1 MKLTNKYL
9 TLIFVL
15 IFLIFVPIVLYAQDD
30 VVPTDSS
37 SVKDFKPSIQV
48 GFFLQSHWRSSQERL
63 SIGNSSSDFGNQLY
77 LYRAR
82 ILLGAEL
89 SARTSLFFQTEI
101 PQPVGLVNNNGD
113 KNIQTVT
120 PTILDAQI
128 QYKFHK
134 NFMMLGGMQL
144 VGSSRQA
151 LQSPITLL
159 GLDFSYYQYAYNLFG
174 FQPLQNFFGRDIG
187 INARGFAFD
196 ERFEWRLGAFRGG
209 SMASDSQAP
218 LRFVSRFNYNFLDKE
233 TFLYYSGTNL
243 GKAKL
248 FAIGGGA
255 DIQGSYRA
263 FSADV
268 FVDLPFGNRNA
279 VSGQLAFT
287 QQTGGNPSQDFFL
300 EIPNQQV
307 LFFEAG
313 LYLHQLRLQPCIKYE
328 MQSIDVNENQFGY
341 YNALGFSDITKFN
354 RFESLNRLALGLN
367 FYPEEFGFHIKAQ
380 YERISY
386 GNINSLTNIDTINR
400 LNGGEFTL
408 QFTFFM
414 FQ

>member
-1 MKLTNKYL
+1 MAL
-9 TLIFVL
+9 
-15 IFLIFVPIVLYAQDD
+15 FLSHELYAQED
-30 VVPTDSS
+30 VIPTDSS
-37 SVKDFKPSIQV
+37 SVEDFKPSIQL
-48 GFFLQSHWRSSQERL
+48 GFFLQSHWRASQERL
-63 SIGNSSSDFGNQLY
+63 SVGSPSSDFNNQLY

-89 SARTSLFFQTEI
+89 SPRTSFFFQTEL
-101 PQPVGLVNNNGD
+101 PQPVGLVGGD
-113 KNIQTVT
+113 GNKNIQTVA
-120 PTILDAQI
+120 PVILDAQI
-128 QYKFHK
+128 QYQFHK

-151 LQSPITLL
+151 LQSPVTLL

-174 FQPLQNFFGRDIG
+174 FQALQNFFGRDIG
-187 INARGFAFD
+187 VNARGFVLD
-196 ERFEWRLGAFRGG
+196 ERLEWRLGAFRGG
-209 SMASDSQAP
+209 SMMGNSQAP
-218 LRFVSRFNYNFLDKE
+218 LRFVSRLNYNFLDKE

-248 FAIGGGA
+248 LAIGGGA
-255 DIQGSYRA
+255 DVQGSYRA
-263 FSADV
+263 FSADI

-279 VSGQLAFT
+279 ISGQLAFT
-287 QQTGGNPSQDFFL
+287 QQTGGDPSQDFFL

-313 LYLHQLRLQPCIKYE
+313 LYLHKLRLQPCIKYE
-328 MQSIDVNENQFGY
+328 MQNIDANTEQFGF
-341 YNALGFSDITKFN
+341 YNILGINDIAGFN
-354 RFESLNRLALGLN
+354 RFESLNRLAFGLN

-386 GNINSLTNIDTINR
+386 GNVSSLANLETVNR
-400 LNGGEFTL
+400 LSGGEFTL
-408 QFTFFM
+408 QLTFFM